1 MLCIEKKGP
10 SEEEKWRRAT
20 RRQKNTFI
28 LCVWAWLKKKTE
40 PKKQQQN
47 TLLFTGEQSG
57 AAAAAAF
64 TVRWGFLTRQWV
76 LSSSV
81 TDVV

>member
-1 MLCIEKKGP
+1 MRQIRCSASGKKAP
-10 SEEEKWRRAT
+10 SEEEKWRQAT

-28 LCVWAWLKKKTE
+28 LCVWAWWKKKLNRKSYNKT
-40 PKKQQQN
+40 
-47 TLLFTGEQSG
+47 TLSFTG
-57 AAAAAAF
+57 AAAAAF
-64 TVRWGFLTRQWV
+64 TVRWGFPTRQWV